1 MSPLSVSSKFAI
13 SNTRAVSSPPGLVP
27 GNCTNTRLQLEFKIT
42 EAISNNGENSTML
55 ISHGTVTKTVA
66 WAGSDGVSW
75 TGAASK
81 LGTTCNPAGADEC
94 EPFATGLCCLKG
106 SIRRVPNVPPT
117 G

>member
-27 GNCTNTRLQLEFKIT
+27 GNCTNTRLQVEFKIT

-55 ISHGTVTKTVA
+55 ISHVTVTKTVA

-75 TGAASK
+75 NGAASK
-81 LGTTCNPAGADEC
+81 LGTTSNPSVADEC
-94 EPFATGLCCLKG
+94 EPFATDLSSFK
-106 SIRRVPNVPPT
+106 
-117 G
+117 